1 MTKLTSTIKRKIA
14 FYDMDAIRMVWH
26 GNYVKYLEEGRE
38 AWGEQFGLSYMHIFD
53 NGYVVPVVDLH
64 LKYKNSAYMGDVLV
78 IETTY
83 VPSKAAKL
91 QFEYRI
97 YRQSDNAE
105 IVTATSTQLF
115 VTAQGEFE
123 PSTPAF
129 VSEWRKNNNQ

>member
-115 VTAQGEFE
+115 VTAQGEFDT
-123 PSTPAF
+123 STPAF